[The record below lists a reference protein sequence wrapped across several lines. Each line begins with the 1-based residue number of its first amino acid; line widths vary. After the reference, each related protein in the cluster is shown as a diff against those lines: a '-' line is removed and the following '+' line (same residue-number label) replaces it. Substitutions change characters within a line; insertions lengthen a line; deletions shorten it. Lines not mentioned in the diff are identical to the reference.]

1 MILSCVRH
9 VEVQFVGLNGWLATC
24 ETHLFFTDNSS
35 LLWPSI
41 YVAMLPF
48 TQEPRQR
55 RIKLRKEVA
64 PLSHTHTLSCHV
76 PIWNG
81 FVSCLT
87 ILNIH
92 ITSHYIT
99 RSWSHWCLIAQS
111 FMSVMIFHFCSFHAS
126 FSKYIPVLLHFAPE
140 IAEVE
145 LWRVIYKIWHYI
157 KAHNRSQQ

>member
-64 PLSHTHTLSCHV
+64 PLSHTHIVMPCPDMKWVCFMLNHLEHTHYIALHHQVMISLMSHRTIFYV
-76 PIWNG
+76 SYDISFW
-81 FVSCLT
+81 FVSCQFFQIHPSALT
-87 ILNIH
+87 
-92 ITSHYIT
+92 
-99 RSWSHWCLIAQS
+99 
-111 FMSVMIFHFCSFHAS
+111 FCPRDRRGRTLEGHLQKLA
-126 FSKYIPVLLHFAPE
+126 L
-140 IAEVE
+140 
-145 LWRVIYKIWHYI
+145 YK
-157 KAHNRSQQ
+157 SS

>member
-1 MILSCVRH
+1 MLRYNLLDWTDGLRH
-9 VEVQFVGLNGWLATC
+9 VKPT
-24 ETHLFFTDNSS
+24 FFLQTILQCDMF
-35 LLWPSI
+35 PF
-41 YVAMLPF
+41 MLPSCHSLRSSGRG
-48 TQEPRQR
+48 EKNCERRSPRC
-55 RIKLRKEVA
+55 
-64 PLSHTHTLSCHV
+64 PTHTLSCHV

-111 FMSVMIFHFCSFHAS
+111 FMSVMIFHFGSFHAS

-145 LWRVIYKIWHYI
+145 LWRVIYKNWHYI
-157 KAHNRSQQ
+157 KAHKGS